1 MSEDPQVLPMKKIL
15 AVNWL
20 ILFTSSTTLICC
32 AIPALLVSL
41 GLGAVLIGLVSN
53 VPQLI
58 WISEHKPL
66 VFGVAGTLLAL
77 AGVMQWR
84 AAKLPC
90 PADKQL
96 AKACMKARRMSNY
109 IYGVSLLFFVL
120 GFWFAFV
127 APYVVD

>member
-1 MSEDPQVLPMKKIL
+1 MRAQPQILSIKKML

-20 ILFTSSTTLICC
+20 ILFTSSATLICC

-41 GLGAVLIGLVSN
+41 GLGAVMVGLVSN

-66 VFGVAGTLLAL
+66 VFGIAGTLLLL
-77 AGVMQWR
+77 AGLMQWR
-84 AAKLPC
+84 ASKLPC

-96 AKACMKARRMSNY
+96 AQACMKARKMSDV
-109 IYGVSLLFFVL
+109 IYGISLLLFAV
-120 GFWFAFV
+120 GSWFAFV
-127 APYVVD
+127 APYWID

>member
-1 MSEDPQVLPMKKIL
+1 MRVNPQIESMKKVI

-20 ILFTSSTTLICC
+20 VLFTSSATLLCC

-58 WISEHKPL
+58 WVSEHKPL
-66 VFGVAGTLLAL
+66 VFGISGTLLVL
-77 AGVMQWR
+77 AGLMQWR
-84 AAKLPC
+84 SSKLPC

-96 AKACMKARRMSNY
+96 AQVCIKARKMSNV
-109 IYGVSLLFFVL
+109 IYGVSLVFFAV
-120 GFWFAFV
+120 GSWFAFV
-127 APYVVD
+127 APYWLD

>member
-1 MSEDPQVLPMKKIL
+1 MSVNPQILSIKKML

-20 ILFTSSTTLICC
+20 ILFTSSATLICC

-66 VFGVAGTLLAL
+66 VFGIAGTLLLL
-77 AGVMQWR
+77 AGLMQWR
-84 AAKLPC
+84 SSKLPC

-96 AKACMKARRMSNY
+96 AKACMKVRKMSNV
-109 IYGVSLLFFVL
+109 IYGISLLVFAV
-120 GFWFAFV
+120 GSWFAFV
-127 APYVVD
+127 APYWLD

>member
-1 MSEDPQVLPMKKIL
+1 MPITPRIESMKKVM
-15 AVNWL
+15 AVNCL
-20 ILFTSSTTLICC
+20 VLFTSSATLICC

-66 VFGVAGTLLAL
+66 VFGIAGTLLL
-77 AGVMQWR
+77 FAGLMQWHSSR
-84 AAKLPC
+84 LAC

-96 AKACMKARRMSNY
+96 AQACMKARKMSNR
-109 IYGVSLLFFVL
+109 IYGISLLFFAV
-120 GFWFAFV
+120 GSWFAFV
-127 APYVVD
+127 APYWLD

>member
-1 MSEDPQVLPMKKIL
+1 MRFNHQIESLKKVI

-20 ILFTSSTTLICC
+20 VLFTSSATLICC

-66 VFGVAGTLLAL
+66 VFGISGTLLVL
-77 AGVMQWR
+77 AGLMQWR
-84 AAKLPC
+84 SSKLPC

-96 AKACMKARRMSNY
+96 VQA
-109 IYGVSLLFFVL
+109 IQFVTN
-120 GFWFAFV
+120 
-127 APYVVD
+127 

>member
-1 MSEDPQVLPMKKIL
+1 MRVNPQIESLKKVL

-20 ILFTSSTTLICC
+20 VLFTSSATLLCC

-41 GLGAVLIGLVSN
+41 GLGAVLIGLLSN

-66 VFGVAGTLLAL
+66 VFGIAGSLLLLAGL
-77 AGVMQWR
+77 MQWR
-84 AAKLPC
+84 SSKLPC

-96 AKACMKARRMSNY
+96 AQACMKARKMSNV
-109 IYGVSLLFFVL
+109 IYGISLLFFAV
-120 GFWFAFV
+120 GSWFAFV
-127 APYVVD
+127 APYWLD